1 MTPFDIFKK
10 SHYSKSLIFLLLLA
24 DVFVLAASFYLVQYN
39 FDDSFTLPI
48 GSNES
53 LLIIFILSWIVASL
67 FGNIYHIDNLSKP
80 SKIVT
85 SILSGLIISGLIV
98 SIYIMWIYPDFFS
111 YKFVALNYS
120 FSFCF
125 LFSLRIIE
133 LKCYRFIRSLK
144 NIRKNIIVVGYTN
157 PGKRLHKH
165 FIESGSYNYNFLGFF
180 DDSEG
185 EYHQDLRL
193 GGLNDIQNFCIR
205 ENVDEIYYALPNHA
219 PLVNRLAKFAD
230 ENYMYFGLVQDLEGL
245 SNQKIDTHLYDDG
258 KIPIVTPRRD
268 PLRFF
273 FNRQVKRIFDVLF
286 SSVVIIFLFPLIVPV
301 VALLIKVDSKGP
313 VFFKQL
319 RSGKNGKPFWCYK
332 FRTMTVNTES
342 EIKQATKNDARVTKV
357 GKILRKTS
365 LDEFP
370 QFYNVLIGDMSVV
383 GPRPHMLKHT
393 EEYSAI
399 INNFNVRHFINSGI
413 TGYAQVNGY
422 RGETKDN
429 IQMEKRVLY
438 DNWYLE
444 NWSLTLDIK
453 IIIKTVVNAFK
464 GEKNAY

>member
-1 MTPFDIFKK
+1 MTAFDFIKK
-10 SHYSKSLIFLLLLA
+10 SHYSKSLIVLLLIA
-24 DVFVLAASFYLVQYN
+24 DILVLVLSFRLSSYFYYDLTFISEN
-39 FDDSFTLPI
+39 SL
-48 GSNES
+48 ES
-53 LLIIFILSWIVASL
+53 LLVIYILAWVIASL
-67 FGNIYHIDNLSKP
+67 FGNIYHIDNLK
-80 SKIVT
+80 KITRIGIVNFFGLLFSAGISGT
-85 SILSGLIISGLIV
+85 YIVWVYPNIFSIEFILSIYGIS
-98 SIYIMWIYPDFFS
+98 YI
-111 YKFVALNYS
+111 L
-120 FSFCF
+120 
-125 LFSLRIIE
+125 LFTLRVLE
-133 LKCYRFIRSLK
+133 LKGYKFIRSLK
-144 NIRKNIIVVGYTN
+144 NTRKNIVVVGYTFS
-157 PGKRLHKH
+157 GKRLYDYFK
-165 FIESGSYNYNFLGFF
+165 GSAAYDYNFLGFF
-180 DDSEG
+180 DDDEG
-185 EYHQDLRL
+185 PDHELIL
-193 GGLNDIQNFCIR
+193 GKLKDVQGFCVR

-219 PLVNRLAKFAD
+219 TLVDRLAKFAD
-230 ENYMYFGLVQDLEGL
+230 ENYMFFGLVQDIGGL
-245 SNQKIDTHLYDDG
+245 SSKKIDTHLYDDG
-258 KIPIVTPRRD
+258 RIPIVTPRRD

-273 FNRQVKRIFDVLF
+273 FNQQVKRVFDIFF
-286 SSVVIIFLFPLIVPV
+286 SSFVIFLIFPFIVPI
-301 VALLIKVDSKGP
+301 VALCIKLDSKGP

-332 FRTMTVNTES
+332 FRTMTVNS
-342 EIKQATKNDARVTKV
+342 EADSKQATKNDARVTKI

-365 LDEFP
+365 LDEIP

-422 RGETKDN
+422 RGETKN
-429 IQMEKRVLY
+429 NSQMEKRVMY